1 MALEFGVR
9 RCGIYLEVRAA
20 RASTSSCSTSVIPL
34 CWKFPIWRGGGA
46 AGRRGGGA
54 AGRHG
59 CSQATDRSNGCFQV
73 IPGSHLRG
81 VVAHAPGTG
90 TMAQVRRR
98 RYPLAPSTVH
108 RALCPSALHNATGV
122 DMYSRWNLRGLL
134 RRRSHGGQGEWAT
147 VDEAAAV
154 DLEVGTG
161 PCSSCPLPDCF
172 PRWAYVAPVLLKRA
186 PY

>member
-1 MALEFGVR
+1 MPDQPRPFVWHCKPR
-9 RCGIYLEVRAA
+9 RRRSSCGRRRPPSTSASGCSA
-20 RASTSSCSTSVIPL
+20 RAPHRSAASCMLVALGTLSLSVWGQSAPL
-34 CWKFPIWRGGGA
+34 P
-46 AGRRGGGA
+46 
-54 AGRHG
+54 
-59 CSQATDRSNGCFQV
+59 V
-73 IPGSHLRG
+73 LIPGSHLRG

-108 RALCPSALHNATGV
+108 CARRRCTTPPASICTAVGAFA
-122 DMYSRWNLRGLL
+122 GLL